1 MKIVPLDLFSRET
14 NFWRSILEKGK
25 FHGYFG
31 KEKFIILN
39 KEILFKEVKFPLK
52 KRGEKFKGIL
62 EKVILFL
69 KDKKFSW
76 IFVNVFL
83 WDKNFHVKNVWG

>member
-39 KEILFKEVKFPLK
+39 KEILFKEVKIPLKK
-52 KRGEKFKGIL
+52 KRGEKFKGNL
-62 EKVILFL
+62 EKVIF
-69 KDKKFSW
+69 FFFERVSTYGVRSW
-76 IFVNVFL
+76 
-83 WDKNFHVKNVWG
+83 W